1 MFCLRPRGHG
11 CRHQQDTPLTIQHVQ
26 KILWRVGCW
35 LEVPTKVFTIF
46 SEGLAYFSTCLTHKC
61 ESTTKTYS
69 KYYVSTKFRRQL
81 YCCVLTLDVSIYICF
96 FLSLRR
102 GPKSMIEAA
111 RANFELN
118 INNYCKLSVGTR
130 MKRIAKIIGCYWTIT
145 GRVISAWLVISS
157 WQWTQCPGRGAECE
171 TVAVWQQLQTVSPPR
186 IHSTGGGCMPTNTLP
201 PDTAPPQQQQQ
212 PAAPNELFPPL

>member
-11 CRHQQDTPLTIQHVQ
+11 CRHQQDTPSTIQHT
-26 KILWRVGCW
+26 KNTLKGWLLTRGANESFHNIL
-35 LEVPTKVFTIF
+35 
-46 SEGLAYFSTCLTHKC
+46 EGLAYFSTCITHKC

-145 GRVISAWLVISS
+145 GRVISA
-157 WQWTQCPGRGAECE
+157 
-171 TVAVWQQLQTVSPPR
+171 
-186 IHSTGGGCMPTNTLP
+186 
-201 PDTAPPQQQQQ
+201 
-212 PAAPNELFPPL
+212 

>member
-1 MFCLRPRGHG
+1 MFCSFVSAHVATGADTNKILL
-11 CRHQQDTPLTIQHVQ
+11 QQFNIQ

-35 LEVPTKVFTIF
+35 LEVSTKVFTIF
-46 SEGLAYFSTCLTHKC
+46 SEGLAYFSTCITHKC

-145 GRVISAWLVISS
+145 GRVISAWLVIFS
-157 WQWTQCPGRGAECE
+157 WQWSWMWNCGSAVTNCIATSYSLHRRGLYAYKY
-171 TVAVWQQLQTVSPPR
+171 AA
-186 IHSTGGGCMPTNTLP
+186 TGHRAAAAAAAAGCS
-201 PDTAPPQQQQQ
+201 
-212 PAAPNELFPPL
+212 

>member
-11 CRHQQDTPLTIQHVQ
+11 CRHQQDTPSTIQHVQ

-46 SEGLAYFSTCLTHKC
+46 SEGLAYFSTCITHKC

-201 PDTAPPQQQQQ
+201 PDTAPPQQQ